1 MKENETNA
9 STPEELL
16 RILDLEI
23 AARRS
28 HREKGSR
35 NRAIILVVGLLIIVM
50 GGGAALLVLD
60 QMLAD
65 MRRNNPVQASTP
77 GR

>member
-35 NRAIILVVGLLIIVM
+35 NRAIIMAFGVLIIVVAA
-50 GGGAALLVLD
+50 GAALLVLD
-60 QMLAD
+60 EMLAD
-65 MRRNNPVQASTP
+65 LRRGDPIPTTASN
-77 GR
+77 R